1 MRIDEVKRE
10 LFSLLMKLDSNNMS
24 DIDVELLFQ
33 LSKDKAIQSNLNIK
47 ETLSIEKTY
56 RRHFED

>member
-47 ETLSIEKTY
+47 ETLSVEKTY